1 MRQNCT
7 GNGFRPT
14 NAQYTLYVDLV
25 DSWFITTEFKIAITR
40 FDILLLM
47 NALVDAV
54 RSNGMNNSH
63 INVKLY
69 VMMDTAV
76 ATERTAVID
85 VSDQN
90 ASAGML
96 YLILFTYEKILNAGF
111 PLAPLCVLLVYIRVV
126 FRINLKMRA

>member
-1 MRQNCT
+1 
-7 GNGFRPT
+7 
-14 NAQYTLYVDLV
+14 
-25 DSWFITTEFKIAITR
+25 
-40 FDILLLM
+40 M